1 MDWTRCPRTHH
12 AVHEALALARAL
24 SQKISKEE
32 EEEEEEKSERER
44 ETKDVVVKECTKRL
58 RLLSTQLRRLELPSF
73 AEPEVTLAK
82 RESERSGRKGD
93 SKNNLDDLRNFSR
106 SLLDSSSSLLG
117 ERERE
122 RELNTRASASA
133 SASSTSTTTVIPSFR
148 PSGGKL
154 GKEKEVLLHQQLH
167 EDLSEE
173 ILEMAR
179 GLKQNTVKFKDKLE
193 ENAKALD
200 EAEETLETNVAKV
213 KRRNKQANVFY
224 KRNWSTSCYSY
235 IILFWVALVF
245 TLMYVFLKVTSFA
258 GYSSSSSS
266 ESASAKE
273 L

>member
-1 MDWTRCPRTHH
+1 M
-12 AVHEALALARAL
+12 
-24 SQKISKEE
+24 
-32 EEEEEEKSERER
+32 
-44 ETKDVVVKECTKRL
+44 
-58 RLLSTQLRRLELPSF
+58 
-73 AEPEVTLAK
+73 
-82 RESERSGRKGD
+82 
-93 SKNNLDDLRNFSR
+93 
-106 SLLDSSSSLLG
+106 
-117 ERERE
+117 
-122 RELNTRASASA
+122 
-133 SASSTSTTTVIPSFR
+133 IPSFR

>member
-122 RELNTRASASA
+122 RAEHEGFGFGFSFVDVDDDRDPELQAKRWKAGKGEGGSAASAA
-133 SASSTSTTTVIPSFR
+133 
-148 PSGGKL
+148 
-154 GKEKEVLLHQQLH
+154 
-167 EDLSEE
+167 
-173 ILEMAR
+173 AR
-179 GLKQNTVKFKDKLE
+179 GLERRDSRDGQGP
-193 ENAKALD
+193 
-200 EAEETLETNVAKV
+200 EAEYCQVQGQAGG
-213 KRRNKQANVFY
+213 KRQ
-224 KRNWSTSCYSY
+224 
-235 IILFWVALVF
+235 
-245 TLMYVFLKVTSFA
+245 
-258 GYSSSSSS
+258 GP
-266 ESASAKE
+266 
-273 L
+273 